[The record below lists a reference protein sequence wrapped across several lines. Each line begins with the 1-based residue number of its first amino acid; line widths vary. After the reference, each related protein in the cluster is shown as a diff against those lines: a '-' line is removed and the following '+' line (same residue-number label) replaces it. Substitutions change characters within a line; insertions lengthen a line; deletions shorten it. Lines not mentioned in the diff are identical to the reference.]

1 MFKEYEEVNILS
13 EEDIERRDALL
24 HISLGIARAKTK
36 IEELGKELVDLE
48 EALDILKNDHKLA
61 HSPLKQEDEEEKTE
75 SEMIRELYF
84 YVIKNVVGRNESMVF
99 LDEPAN
105 YIFVLTDRH
114 DKVFRYLI
122 PKGTKID
129 IKKEANKIFEAWRF
143 GKMSV
148 DF

>member
-36 IEELGKELVDLE
+36 IEELQRELADLT
-48 EALDILKNDHKLA
+48 EALDILEKDHKQA
-61 HSPLKQEDEEEKTE
+61 HNPLKQEDEEEKTE

-99 LDEPAN
+99 LDEPTN
-105 YIFVLTDRH
+105 YVFVLTDRH

-129 IKKEANKIFEAWRF
+129 IEKEANKIFEAWRF
-143 GKMSV
+143 GKMTI
-148 DF
+148 

>member
-36 IEELGKELVDLE
+36 IEELKKELVDLE
-48 EALDILKNDHKLA
+48 SALDILKNDHEQA
-61 HSPLKQEDEEEKTE
+61 HNPEKKDGKEKTE

-99 LDEPAN
+99 LDETTN
-105 YIFVLTDRH
+105 YVFVLTDRH

-129 IKKEANKIFEAWRF
+129 IEKEANKIFEAWRF

>member
-36 IEELGKELVDLE
+36 IEELQKELADLE
-48 EALDILKNDHKLA
+48 EALDVLEKDHKQA
-61 HSPLKQEDEEEKTE
+61 HNLEKKEEKEKTE

-84 YVIKNVVGRNESMVF
+84 YVIKNVIGRNESMVF

-105 YIFVLTDRH
+105 YIFVLTDSH
-114 DKVFRYLI
+114 DKVVRYLI

-143 GKMSV
+143 GKMTI
-148 DF
+148 

>member
-1 MFKEYEEVNILS
+1 MFKEYKEVNILS
-13 EEDIERRDALL
+13 EEDVERRNALL

-36 IEELGKELVDLE
+36 IEELQQELADLT
-48 EALDILKNDHKLA
+48 EALDILEKDHKQA
-61 HSPLKQEDEEEKTE
+61 HNPLKQEDGEEKTE

-99 LDEPAN
+99 LDEPTN
-105 YIFVLTDRH
+105 YVFVLTDRH

-129 IKKEANKIFEAWRF
+129 IKTEANKIFEAWRF
-143 GKMSV
+143 GKMTI
-148 DF
+148 

>member
-36 IEELGKELVDLE
+36 IEELKKELVDLE
-48 EALDILKNDHKLA
+48 SALDILKQEHMQA
-61 HSPLKQEDEEEKTE
+61 HNVSDKNEEKSEDEK
-75 SEMIRELYF
+75 IRELYF
-84 YVIKNVVGRNESMVF
+84 QVIKKVIGRDESMVF

-105 YIFVLTDRH
+105 YIFVLTDSH
-114 DKVFRYLI
+114 DKVVRYLI

-129 IKKEANKIFEAWRF
+129 VKDETNKIFEAWRF
-143 GKMSV
+143 GKMTI
-148 DF
+148 

>member
-36 IEELGKELVDLE
+36 IEELQKELADLT
-48 EALDILKNDHKLA
+48 EALDILEKDHKQA
-61 HSPLKQEDEEEKTE
+61 HNPEKKGEKEKTE
-75 SEMIRELYF
+75 SETMQELYF
-84 YVIKNVVGRNESMVF
+84 YVIKNVVGRKESVVF
-99 LDEPAN
+99 LDEPTN

-129 IKKEANKIFEAWRF
+129 VKKEANKIFEAWRF

-148 DF
+148 SF

>member
-36 IEELGKELVDLE
+36 IEELQKELADLE
-48 EALDILKNDHKLA
+48 EALDILEKDHKQA
-61 HSPLKQEDEEEKTE
+61 HNPEKKEEKKKTE
-75 SEMIRELYF
+75 SETMQELYF
-84 YVIKNVVGRNESMVF
+84 YVIKNVVGRKESVVF
-99 LDEPAN
+99 LDEPTN

-129 IKKEANKIFEAWRF
+129 VKKEANKIFEAWRF
-143 GKMSV
+143 GKMTI
-148 DF
+148 

>member
-1 MFKEYEEVNILS
+1 MFKEYEEVNVLS

-36 IEELGKELVDLE
+36 IDELKKELVDLE
-48 EALDILKNDHKLA
+48 SALDILEKDHEQD
-61 HSPLKQEDEEEKTE
+61 HSPSKQEDEEEKTE
-75 SEMIRELYF
+75 SETIRELYF

-99 LDEPAN
+99 LDEPVN
-105 YIFVLTDRH
+105 YVFVLTDRH

-129 IKKEANKIFEAWRF
+129 VKKEANKIFEAWRF
-143 GKMSV
+143 GKMTI
-148 DF
+148 

>member
-48 EALDILKNDHKLA
+48 EALDILDKEHKRA
-61 HSPLKQEDEEEKTE
+61 HNPEKKDGKEKTE
-75 SEMIRELYF
+75 SETMQELYF
-84 YVIKNVVGRNESMVF
+84 YVIKNVVGRNESVVF

-129 IKKEANKIFEAWRF
+129 VKKEANKIFEAWRF

>member
-1 MFKEYEEVNILS
+1 MFKEYKEVNILS

-24 HISLGIARAKTK
+24 HISLGVARAKTK
-36 IEELGKELVDLE
+36 IEELQKELADLT
-48 EALDILKNDHKLA
+48 EALDILEKDHKQA

-99 LDEPAN
+99 LDETTN
-105 YIFVLTDRH
+105 YVFVLTDRH

-143 GKMSV
+143 GKMTI
-148 DF
+148 

>member
-36 IEELGKELVDLE
+36 IEELQKELADLE
-48 EALDILKNDHKLA
+48 EALDILDKEHKQA
-61 HSPLKQEDEEEKTE
+61 HSPLKREDEEEKTE
-75 SEMIRELYF
+75 SETIRELYF

-99 LDEPAN
+99 LDEPTN
-105 YIFVLTDRH
+105 YVFVLTDRH

-129 IKKEANKIFEAWRF
+129 IEKEANKIFEAWRF
-143 GKMSV
+143 GKMTI
-148 DF
+148 